1 MPDYDFLDGYG
12 FVNNM
17 SPFANDPY
25 IWDRDTY
32 DGIVKNVVISEGI
45 TRVGNGFF
53 CLKSLKTVRLPDPL
67 KSIGNG
73 AFYACNNLESIRM
86 PASVTSIG
94 TLAFAYCTSLET
106 VNIPKSIT
114 SMGTRVFEGTRWL
127 GSKAVDNELVIEK
140 QNTSLRQTGRRLRC
154 SRRGNVYNR
163 LGHWRDSR
171 LHIKAHLD
179 NYPQICQRHQQERFQ
194 GYVQSCLHKCC
205 FGQSGIYKR

>member
-32 DGIVKNVVISEGI
+32 DVIVKNVVISEGI
-45 TRVGNGFF
+45 TRVENGFF
-53 CLKSLKTVRLPDPL
+53 CLKSLKTVRLPDSL

-106 VNIPKSIT
+106 VNI
-114 SMGTRVFEGTRWL
+114 L
-127 GSKAVDNELVIEK
+127 
-140 QNTSLRQTGRRLRC
+140 RLRFN
-154 SRRGNVYNR
+154 RRYAYSGGFDEER
-163 LGHWRDSR
+163 RK
-171 LHIKAHLD
+171 IKSPHRFRCHKNKPL
-179 NYPQICQRHQQERFQ
+179 YCVKHEIQRFLLLYYIVSPSMKDGVFQ
-194 GYVQSCLHKCC
+194 FSYIKL
-205 FGQSGIYKR
+205 

>member
-1 MPDYDFLDGYG
+1 MSQNIKWALDSEGTLTFTGKGDMPDYDFLDGYG

-53 CLKSLKTVRLPDPL
+53 CLKSLKTVRLPDSL

-127 GSKAVDNELVIEK
+127 GSKAMDNELVIENRILLYGK
-140 QNTSLRQTGRRLRC
+140 PEGDFVVPDEVTYITG
-154 SRRGNVYNR
+154 
-163 LGHWRDSR
+163 
-171 LHIKAHLD
+171 
-179 NYPQICQRHQQERFQ
+179 
-194 GYVQSCLHKCC
+194 
-205 FGQSGIYKR
+205 SGIGERSPTTHQSSPR